1 MSAEDTKVD
10 PPVEVPAEETPAT
23 EATTVEEAAPAP
35 AAEAI
40 SPEAAILS
48 PDVQV
53 VTDNLEKAE
62 PVENPGEA
70 TTSDAAPTSEETPAE
85 AAPATPEKKEG
96 SSLLSF
102 IKKNIPNPK
111 LTPKKGKAVET
122 PAKPEGETAATE
134 VATPAAVEPVEEGPL
149 DSYQI
154 EFKTHGGFFGYIF
167 QVLANA

>member
-1 MSAEDTKVD
+1 MSSEDTKVD

-23 EATTVEEAAPAP
+23 EAPAVEEAAPAP
-35 AAEAI
+35 AAEDI

-70 TTSDAAPTSEETPAE
+70 STSDAAPTSEETPVD

-96 SSLLSF
+96 STLLSF

-111 LTPKKGKAVET
+111 SAPKKGKAVET
-122 PAKPEGETAATE
+122 PAKPEGETPATE
-134 VATPAAVEPVEEGPL
+134 PVEPVEEGPL
-149 DSYQI
+149 DSYQV
-154 EFKTHGGFFGYIF
+154 EFKTHGGFFGYICH
-167 QVLANA
+167 VLVNG